1 MIIQAILDGFFMA
14 FDIIFNM
21 IDFSDLNTATENL
34 VSEQVVLPEML
45 HYVAYFLDKETIQF
59 LIKLEFIWIDFKIV
73 WAIVL
78 RIKSFIPTISS
89 T

>member
-1 MIIQAILDGFFMA
+1 MIIQAILNGFFMA
-14 FDIIFNM
+14 FDVIFEM

-45 HYVAYFLDKETIQF
+45 HYVAYFLDKEAIQF
-59 LIKLEFIWIDFKIV
+59 LIGLEFIWIDFKIV
-73 WAIVL
+73 WAIIL